1 MKFQVFLP
9 LVVLFY
15 KKNFIKN
22 SIKNNKLFAKNV
34 SLISGFHLKS
44 AHTLQKKS
52 ICFNNGPLKMMKN
65 GFYFILKS
73 FFNLKIL
80 N

>member
-9 LVVLFY
+9 LVVSFY

-44 AHTLQKKS
+44 GSHLAKKIYLLQ
-52 ICFNNGPLKMMKN
+52 
-65 GFYFILKS
+65 
-73 FFNLKIL
+73 
-80 N
+80 